1 MRSGKITRRSA
12 LKGLGAAGAGVA
24 TGIGF
29 PAIVSAADV
38 IKIGFLGPLSGALAF
53 VGQTNQN
60 CLTMAVAE
68 INEAGGI
75 GGRKLEVVAEDSQM
89 STKVTLDKARKLFQ
103 SDGVVAITGPVLPS
117 EREASLS
124 VAAQA
129 KKYVLYP
136 NFDEGRCH
144 PNLIVTGLST
154 NQGTIPMVQWLTKNV
169 GKSAY
174 LIMSDLATNREISA
188 ASFKTELE
196 KQGGKLLGVQYFPFG
211 TRDFGPALQQVAA
224 AKPDMVW
231 HAIGDDPITFVKQYH
246 SFGMKPQLVTPLVH
260 ESIAAAT
267 EDASIGNIGVESSYM
282 SVDTAANRSFVD
294 GYNKRYAA
302 FTPRRVRG
310 KVVILPHGE
319 KTYVAAKLLA
329 EAIKLGGGTDYESLR
344 KGFGQ
349 AVLEAPRGTVRVDLG
364 ASHLT
369 CDTLVG
375 KVMPDRGIDVIARL
389 GPIAPVC
396 TGTKGTG

>member
-1 MRSGKITRRSA
+1 MGSSKITRRRFGV
-12 LKGLGAAGAGVA
+12 LAAGLAGVTA
-24 TGIGF
+24 F
-29 PAIVSAADV
+29 PAILRAADP

-60 CLTMAVAE
+60 CLNLAVSE

-75 GGRKLEVVAEDSQM
+75 TGRKLEVIAEDSQM
-89 STKVTLDKARKLFQ
+89 STKTTLDKARKLFQ
-103 SDGVVAITGPVLPS
+103 SDGVVAVTGMVLPS
-117 EREASLS
+117 EREAALS
-124 VAAQA
+124 IAVQA
-129 KKYVLYP
+129 KRHVLYP

-144 PNLIVTGLST
+144 PNLICTGLST
-154 NQGTIPMVQWLTKNV
+154 NQSTIPMVQWLAKNV
-169 GKSAY
+169 GKKIYVVA
-174 LIMSDLATNREISA
+174 SDLATNRDIMLNSL
-188 ASFKTELE
+188 KTELE
-196 KQGGKLLGVQYFPFG
+196 AQGGTLAGAQFFPFG

-224 AKPDMVW
+224 ANPDIVW

-282 SVDTAANRSFVD
+282 SVDTEANRAFVEA
-294 GYNKRYAA
+294 YSKRFAD

-319 KTYVAAKLLA
+319 KTYVSAKLLA
-329 EAIKLGGGTDYESLR
+329 EAIRLGGGTDYDALR
-344 KGFGQ
+344 AGFGKVTL
-349 AVLEAPRGTVRVDLG
+349 AAPRGTVKVDLA

-375 KVMPDRGIDVIARL
+375 MVMPDRGIDVIARL

-396 TGTKGTG
+396 TGGKG